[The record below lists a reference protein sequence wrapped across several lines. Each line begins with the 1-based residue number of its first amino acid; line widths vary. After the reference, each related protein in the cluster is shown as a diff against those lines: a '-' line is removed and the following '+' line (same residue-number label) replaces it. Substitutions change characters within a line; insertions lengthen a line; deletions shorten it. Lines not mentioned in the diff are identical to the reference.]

1 MCVAPAAIIE
11 GVRIGDLPTPALVVD
26 GPTLEANVAAMAEA
40 WPGRALRPHVKA
52 FKSTGLAKRLDA
64 AGHDA
69 FTCATPGEVVGM
81 AAVGLGAD
89 LLLANE
95 VVDVRR
101 LHAMVASTLGSRIT
115 VAVDSIETIAA
126 ASAGGIDEVLID
138 VEVGLP
144 RCGCAVEDAGR
155 LADEARAV
163 GLDVRGVM
171 GYEGHLMM
179 ETDDK
184 AAKVEAAMADLLRA
198 HEAVGGEVVSGGGT
212 GTWDVNRW
220 VTELQAGSYT
230 LMDGDYARLDSPFRP
245 ALSVLA
251 TVVSVNRAKGW
262 AVVDA
267 GLKAI
272 ATDHGP
278 PTIEGAKVWFCSD
291 EHTTFAPADGGELP
305 AVGDRVALRPGHVDP
320 TVALHE
326 QLHVAEG
333 DDVVEVWDVDLRG
346 WDVRRV

>member
-1 MCVAPAAIIE
+1 M
-11 GVRIGDLPTPALVVD
+11 RIGDLPTPALVVD
-26 GPTLEANVAAMAEA
+26 GPTLEANITTMAAAR
-40 WPGRALRPHVKA
+40 PGPALRPHVKA
-52 FKSTGLAKRLDA
+52 FKSTALARQLDA
-64 AGHDA
+64 AGHPG

-81 AAVGLGAD
+81 AAVGLGTD

-115 VAVDSIETIAA
+115 VAVDSVETIAA
-126 ASAGGIDEVLID
+126 AASAGVQEVLID

-144 RCGCAVEDAGR
+144 RCGCAAADAGH

-163 GLDVRGVM
+163 GLEVRGVM

-184 AAKVEAAMADLLRA
+184 AAKVEAAMTGLLRA
-198 HEAVGGEVVSGGGT
+198 HEAVGGDVVSGGGT
-212 GTWDVNRW
+212 GTWDTNTW

-230 LMDGDYARLDSPFRP
+230 FMDGDYSRLDTPFRP

-251 TVVSVNRAKGW
+251 TVVAVNRAKGW
-262 AVVDA
+262 AVADA
-267 GLKAI
+267 GLKAV

-278 PTIEGAKVWFCSD
+278 PTIEGASVWFCSD
-291 EHTTFAPADGGELP
+291 EHTTFAPAEGGELP
-305 AVGDRVALRPGHVDP
+305 AVGDRARLLPGHVDP

-326 QLHVAEG
+326 RIHVVEG
-333 DDVVEVWDVDLRG
+333 DDVVDTWDVDLRG

>member
-1 MCVAPAAIIE
+1 
-11 GVRIGDLPTPALVVD
+11 VRTHDLPTPCLVVD
-26 GPTLEANVAAMAEA
+26 EPIFAANVATMAA
-40 WPGRALRPHVKA
+40 ARPGRALRPHVKA
-52 FKSTGLAKRLDA
+52 FKATALAKRLDA

-69 FTCATPGEVVGM
+69 FCCATPAEVVGM

-101 LHAMVASTLGSRIT
+101 LQSMVASTLGSRIT
-115 VAVDSIETIAA
+115 VAVDSVETIAA
-126 ASAGGIDEVLID
+126 AASAGVGEVLID
-138 VEVGLP
+138 VAVGLP
-144 RCGCAVEDAGR
+144 RCGCAVADAGR

-163 GLDVRGVM
+163 GLEVRGVM

-184 AAKVEAAMADLLRA
+184 AAKVEAAMAQLLEA
-198 HEAVGGEVVSGGGT
+198 HAAVGGDIISGGGT
-212 GTWDVNRW
+212 GTWDTNTW

-230 LMDGDYARLDSPFRP
+230 LMDGDYARLATPFQP
-245 ALSVLA
+245 ALGVLA
-251 TVVSVNRAKGW
+251 TVISVDRTGGW

-278 PTIEGAKVWFCSD
+278 PTIDGAAVWFCSD
-291 EHTTFAPADGGELP
+291 EHTTFAPADGAPLP
-305 AVGDRVALRPGHVDP
+305 AVGDRITLRPGHVDP

-326 QLHVAEG
+326 RLHLVDGE
-333 DDVVEVWDVDLRG
+333 DVLDVWEVDLRG
-346 WDVRRV
+346 WDVRRI

>member
-1 MCVAPAAIIE
+1 M
-11 GVRIGDLPTPALVVD
+11 RIHDLPTPCLVVD
-26 GPTLEANVAAMAEA
+26 GPTFQANVATMSAHR
-40 WPGRALRPHVKA
+40 PGRALRPHVKA
-52 FKSTGLAKRLDA
+52 FKATALARQLHT

-69 FTCATPGEVVGM
+69 FCCATPAEVVGM

-95 VVDVRR
+95 VLDVRR
-101 LHAMVASTLGSRIT
+101 LHTMVASSLGSRIT
-115 VAVDSIETIAA
+115 AAVDSVDAIAA
-126 ASAGGIDEVLID
+126 ASSAGVQEVLID

-144 RCGCAVEDAGR
+144 RCGCAAADAGR

-163 GLDVRGVM
+163 GLEVRGVM

-184 AAKVEAAMADLLRA
+184 AARVEAAMAGLLAA
-198 HEAVGGEVVSGGGT
+198 HAAVGGDVVSGGGT
-212 GTWDVNRW
+212 GTWDTNTW

-230 LMDGDYARLDSPFRP
+230 LMDGDYARLDTPFRP
-245 ALSVLA
+245 ALDVLA
-251 TVVSVNRAKGW
+251 TVVSVNRAKRW
-262 AVVDA
+262 AVADA
-267 GLKAI
+267 GIKAL

-278 PTIEGAKVWFCSD
+278 PTVDGATVWFCSD

-305 AVGDRVALRPGHVDP
+305 AVGDRITLRPGHVDP

-326 QLHVAEG
+326 RLHVLHGEE
-333 DDVVEVWDVDLRG
+333 VVDTWDVDLRG
-346 WDVRRV
+346 WDVRRI

>member
-1 MCVAPAAIIE
+1 M
-11 GVRIGDLPTPALVVD
+11 RIHDLPTPCLVVD
-26 GPTLEANVAAMAEA
+26 GPTLDANVAAMAA
-40 WPGRALRPHVKA
+40 HRPGRALRPHVKA
-52 FKSTGLAKRLDA
+52 FKSTALAKQLHA

-101 LHAMVASTLGSRIT
+101 LQAMVASTLGSRIT
-115 VAVDSIETIAA
+115 VAVDSVETIAA
-126 ASAGGIDEVLID
+126 AASAGVQEVLVD

-163 GLDVRGVM
+163 GLEVRGVM

-184 AAKVEAAMADLLRA
+184 AAKVEAAMTGLLAA
-198 HEAVGGEVVSGGGT
+198 HEAVGGDVVSGGGT
-212 GTWDVNRW
+212 GTWDTNTW

-230 LMDGDYARLDSPFRP
+230 LMDGDYARLDTPFRP
-245 ALSVLA
+245 ALGVLA
-251 TVVSVNRAKGW
+251 TVVAVNRAKGW
-262 AVVDA
+262 AVADA

-278 PTIEGAKVWFCSD
+278 PTVAGASVWFCSD
-291 EHTTFAPADGGELP
+291 EHTTFAPADGGDLP
-305 AVGDRVALRPGHVDP
+305 VVGDRVTLRPGHVDP

-326 QLHVAEG
+326 RLLVTRG
-333 DDVVEVWDVDLRG
+333 DEVLDTWDVDLRG
-346 WDVRRV
+346 WDVRRI